1 MPQLMRQIEY
11 SGQFKR
17 DVKQAEKRGKNTDKL
32 KILLSLLIS
41 GKPLPVKYVDHP
53 LKGDWRG
60 FRDAHIEPDWLLIY
74 KVTDELIRFE
84 RTGRHVDLFGE

>member
-1 MPQLMRQIEY
+1 MRQPDY

-17 DVKQAEKRGKNTDKL
+17 DVKLAKKRGKNMGQL
-32 KILLSLLIS
+32 KTLLTLLIEDQ
-41 GKPLPVKYVDHP
+41 PLPATYLDHP

-74 KVTDELIRFE
+74 KIDGNVVRFE
-84 RTGRHVDLFGE
+84 RTGRHVDLFEE